1 MWQKR
6 GPALLCLLLA
16 TALTVFAAARSP
28 AAPPGE
34 VPPPQTLEE
43 ESLLYEETP
52 VQIISLLDLEPVDT
66 RASANPVRVGGGT
79 LDPVDQ
85 AEMAS
90 VLAECTL
97 KDNTIV
103 RLYVTAEGLIDGAFL
118 RPGAGWIRFA
128 RLYRGADQGPNYA
141 ETAALTACSGI
152 LGHDGFLLRT
162 DGHCSG
168 VYSYD
173 YYWFDTAGDLQVL
186 TARMDP
192 VALDLDG
199 DGTAELVWEIAE
211 WQGAFSFYFRRTD
224 GAICC
229 VTPSEYI
236 DASGLFLA
244 AVEQEGPG
252 PVRLIYRYHGTD
264 EDQEQFCAVT
274 FRDGALEIEMDLVYV
289 PASLE
294 DTVPLSDPTAGGA
307 ALPHVSIT
315 GPDGWTMDG
324 AGEAAYLDSLVPS
337 LEQPI
342 SLLEGGG
349 DRPHRC
355 AAGCGDHLYRHLLRS
370 ADRELLFLVP
380 GRRGHLPPGRHRGQ
394 LPDGVHRCRLPARI
408 LSRCAGALLP
418 GQPHRPEL

>member
-1 MWQKR
+1 MALFCALAP
-6 GPALLCLLLA
+6 GGSDLPAC
-16 TALTVFAAARSP
+16 TAARTR
-28 AAPPGE
+28 APITRK
-34 VPPPQTLEE
+34 PPPLPPAPVFWGTMAFCCGPTGTAPAFTPMITTGSTL
-43 ESLLYEETP
+43 P
-52 VQIISLLDLEPVDT
+52 
-66 RASANPVRVGGGT
+66 GT
-79 LDPVDQ
+79 
-85 AEMAS
+85 
-90 VLAECTL
+90 
-97 KDNTIV
+97 
-103 RLYVTAEGLIDGAFL
+103 
-118 RPGAGWIRFA
+118 W
-128 RLYRGADQGPNYA
+128 
-141 ETAALTACSGI
+141 
-152 LGHDGFLLRT
+152 
-162 DGHCSG
+162 
-168 VYSYD
+168 
-173 YYWFDTAGDLQVL
+173 QVL

-199 DGTAELVWEIAE
+199 DGTAELVWEIAA

-324 AGEAAYLDSLVPS
+324 AGEAAYLDLWSLLWNSPYPSSKGAVIVPTDAPLDAETTYTVTFSDPQAGNSFSWSLDAEGICRLDGIEGNCRMVSTGVGSLPAYCHDVLELYCRASRTARNYDAQGRWLGWDLVP
-337 LEQPI
+337 
-342 SLLEGGG
+342 
-349 DRPHRC
+349 DTV
-355 AAGCGDHLYRHLLRS
+355 A
-370 ADRELLFLVP
+370 P
-380 GRRGHLPPGRHRGQ
+380 G
-394 LPDGVHRCRLPARI
+394 
-408 LSRCAGALLP
+408 
-418 GQPHRPEL
+418 

>member
-1 MWQKR
+1 M
-6 GPALLCLLLA
+6 
-16 TALTVFAAARSP
+16 
-28 AAPPGE
+28 
-34 VPPPQTLEE
+34 
-43 ESLLYEETP
+43 
-52 VQIISLLDLEPVDT
+52 DT

-199 DGTAELVWEIAE
+199 DGTAELAWEIAA

-324 AGEAAYLDSLVPS
+324 AGEAAYLDLWSLLWNSPYPSSKGAVIVPTDAPLDAETTYTVTFSDPQAGNSFSWSLDAEGICRLDGIEGNCRMVSTGVGSLPAYCHDVLELYCRASRTARNYDAQGRWLGWDLVP
-337 LEQPI
+337 
-342 SLLEGGG
+342 
-349 DRPHRC
+349 DTV
-355 AAGCGDHLYRHLLRS
+355 A
-370 ADRELLFLVP
+370 P
-380 GRRGHLPPGRHRGQ
+380 G
-394 LPDGVHRCRLPARI
+394 
-408 LSRCAGALLP
+408 
-418 GQPHRPEL
+418 